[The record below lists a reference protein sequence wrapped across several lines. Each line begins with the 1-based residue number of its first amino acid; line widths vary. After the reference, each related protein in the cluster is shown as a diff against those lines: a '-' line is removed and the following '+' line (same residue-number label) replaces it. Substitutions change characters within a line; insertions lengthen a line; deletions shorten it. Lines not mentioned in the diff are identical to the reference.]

1 MQILKET
8 ELTQP
13 RVKAQIDVP
22 RNEVNPQDFIG
33 KSLKEFLMQIGQKKV
48 GIMFEEKDYYGS
60 SGISGMASDVNWSV
74 VDREILE
81 ITTDDKYVDYR
92 IKTN

>member
-13 RVKAQIDVP
+13 RAQIDIP
-22 RNEVNPQDFIG
+22 RREVNPQDFIG
-33 KSLKEFLMQIGQKKV
+33 KTLEEFLMAIGQKKV
-48 GIMFEEKDYYGS
+48 SIMFVEKDYYGS

-74 VDREILE
+74 GNRKILE
-81 ITTDDKYVDYR
+81 ITTDNKYVDYD